1 MYICIY
7 ICVCTYRKNYL
18 IKIYFKKKRCVTA
31 CVCVYK
37 DAVTILY
44 TLCIERERC
53 IYIYTH
59 IKHIIIIKIIII
71 TFIVIIIYLYIY
83 TLFTYMQIVTS
94 PGGSQVMFDRASR
107 VNKLKFNL
115 LPTKEDGNSSM
126 LKWIS
131 RSKGG

>member
-1 MYICIY
+1 MC
-7 ICVCTYRKNYL
+7 
-18 IKIYFKKKRCVTA
+18 
-31 CVCVYK
+31 
-37 DAVTILY
+37 
-44 TLCIERERC
+44 RERGVY
-53 IYIYTH
+53 IYIYT
-59 IKHIIIIKIIII
+59 HIIIIKIIII
-71 TFIVIIIYLYIY
+71 IFIVIIIIYLYIY

-126 LKWIS
+126 LKWMS